1 MSEIRRD
8 NETLAQSVRAALDTL
23 NPQASRRD
31 FLKVMGVGAG
41 TASLVGLGTAV
52 APEKAEAF
60 AYEPYPIDDEL
71 TTVVTSC
78 AHNCGS
84 RHVLVAHKKG
94 M

>member
-52 APEKAEAF
+52 APEKAPVEVDMDAPTDMSQRRK
-60 AYEPYPIDDEL
+60 A
-71 TTVVTSC
+71 T
-78 AHNCGS
+78 
-84 RHVLVAHKKG
+84 
-94 M
+94 

>member
-60 AYEPYPIDDEL
+60 AYEPILLTMSYPPSSPL
-71 TTVVTSC
+71 APTTVVPATFWSPI
-78 AHNCGS
+78 
-84 RHVLVAHKKG
+84 KKG